1 MTTIHTTVPTASGHQ
16 ANSSITTLRDA
27 TVHQDVVVL
36 QAPTKLDVLGVQV
49 SNAEPDEVVD
59 CILNWAVTGRPA
71 IVDFMPVHGLI
82 EARRPDR
89 RDAMNQFD
97 IVACDGQPVRWAMN
111 KLHKAEIAER
121 SYGPTMMARVCERSG
136 QEGVGVYLYG
146 SSPQVIETLC
156 RVLPERFEGLRIVGA
171 QSPPYRALTQAEEV
185 DVIERVNASGAGVLL
200 LGIGC
205 PKQEDFAFK
214 HRERIRAV
222 QMCVG
227 AAFDFH
233 AGTLQMAPKWMQDR
247 GLEWLYRLIKEPRRL
262 WKRYVMTNSTFVF
275 LLLWRIVRGR

>member
-1 MTTIHTTVPTASGHQ
+1 MTTIHTIVQTAPDHQAGSSVPTQPDALAHHDAS
-16 ANSSITTLRDA
+16 LF
-27 TVHQDVVVL
+27 
-36 QAPTKLDVLGVQV
+36 QAPQKLDVLGVQV
-49 SNAEPDEVVD
+49 SSAGPDEVVD
-59 CILNWAVTGRPA
+59 CIMNWAVLGRPA
-71 IVDFMPVHGLI
+71 IVDFMPVHGLM

-89 RDAMNQFD
+89 RGAMNQFD

-111 KLHKAEIAER
+111 KLHHVGIVER
-121 SYGPTMMARVCERSG
+121 SYGPTIMERVCERSS

-146 SSPQVIETLC
+146 SSPQAIERLC
-156 RVLPERFEGLRIVGA
+156 QVLPERFDGLQIVGA
-171 QSPPYRALTQAEEV
+171 ESPPYRSLTEDEEA
-185 DVIERVNASGAGVLL
+185 DVIARVNASGAGVLF

-214 HRERIRAV
+214 HRAQIRSV

-233 AGTLQMAPKWMQDR
+233 AGSLQMAPRWMQER
-247 GLEWLYRLIKEPRRL
+247 GFEWLYRLIKEPRRL
-262 WKRYVMTNSTFVF
+262 WKRYVKTNSKFVF